1 MKKFI
6 LALSLIFL
14 TLFTYGQVNYC
25 DSIEISITSQTATS
39 VTFSSNIPTL
49 NIPAPTTV
57 QQYNWTLTDESGTV
71 INSLAANPLFSLPN
85 PMEWNKLGIIIY
97 DATTL

>member
-6 LALSLIFL
+6 LSLSLIFL

-39 VTFSSNIPTL
+39 VSFGSNVPSL
-49 NIPAPTTV
+49 NIPGSIS
-57 QQYNWTLTDESGTV
+57 YDWILTDESGTV
-71 INSLAANPLFSLPN
+71 INSSVATNTIFSLPI
-85 PMEWNKLGIIIY
+85 L
-97 DATTL
+97 